1 MTEISSYIINKAKGG
16 QSYLV
21 QDEYNMGVIA
31 VIPVEEVRNV
41 DTIYPD
47 EEVAAILGVIELV
60 RKSCTTKKHQVRRID
75 EEAKISTVTMLL
87 RHYSPEEVIRVLD
100 DMKYHEISELCL
112 SEEPLEL
119 LKMV

>member
-1 MTEISSYIINKAKGG
+1 MTEIAAYIIKEGKWEKC
-16 QSYLV
+16 YTV
-21 QDEYNMGVIA
+21 RDEYNMGVIA

-87 RHYSPEEVIRVLD
+87 RHYSPEEVIRILEE
-100 DMKYHEISELCL
+100 MKHHEIRDLCL
-112 SEEPLEL
+112 SEEPLEML
-119 LKMV
+119 NMI

>member
-31 VIPVEEVRNV
+31 VIPVEEVRTV
-41 DTIYPD
+41 DTVYYD

-60 RKSCTTKKHQVRRID
+60 RKSCTTKKHKVRKID
-75 EEAKISTVTMLL
+75 KEAKVSTVSMLL
-87 RHYSPEEVIRVLD
+87 RHYSPEEVIRVLE
-100 DMKYHEISELCL
+100 DMKYHEISELCR

-119 LKMV
+119 LEMI

>member
-31 VIPVEEVRNV
+31 VILVEEVRTV

-47 EEVAAILGVIELV
+47 EEVAAVLGVIELT
-60 RKSCTTKKHQVRRID
+60 RKSCTTKKNKIRRID
-75 EEAKISTVTMLL
+75 AEAKVSTVSMLL
-87 RHYSPEEVIRVLD
+87 RHYSPEEVIRVLE

-119 LKMV
+119 LEKV

>member
-1 MTEISSYIINKAKGG
+1 MTEIAAYIIKEGKWEKC
-16 QSYLV
+16 YTV
-21 QDEYNMGVIA
+21 RDEYNMGVIA

-87 RHYSPEEVIRVLD
+87 RHYSPEEVIRVLE

-119 LKMV
+119 LEKV

>member
-1 MTEISSYIINKAKGG
+1 MTEIAAYIIKEGKWEKC
-16 QSYLV
+16 YTV
-21 QDEYNMGVIA
+21 RDEYNMGVIA

-87 RHYSPEEVIRVLD
+87 RYYSPEEVIRILEE
-100 DMKYHEISELCL
+100 MKHHEIRDLCL
-112 SEEPLEL
+112 SEEPLEML
-119 LKMV
+119 NMI